1 MQVKALWLRP
11 LIMGRFLHLNT
22 GLVFVAIIGAALISG
37 ILAALI
43 ILPLL
48 VTVGQIGR
56 YVRCKL
62 LNLDP
67 WLSERHPLA
76 TETTNP
82 EVPEVI
88 AA

>member
-1 MQVKALWLRP
+1 MIQ
-11 LIMGRFLHLNT
+11 LIQ
-22 GLVFVAIIGAALISG
+22 IIYCRLYLS
-37 ILAALI
+37 LTESI
-43 ILPLL
+43 ILILTLL
-48 VTVGQIGR
+48 QMDLLQVTVGQIGR